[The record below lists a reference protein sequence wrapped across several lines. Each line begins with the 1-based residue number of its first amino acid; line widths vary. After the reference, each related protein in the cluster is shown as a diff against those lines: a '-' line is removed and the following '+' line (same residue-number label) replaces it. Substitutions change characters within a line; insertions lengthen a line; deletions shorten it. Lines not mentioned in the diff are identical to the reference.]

1 MLILILLWLL
11 IGFLVYSSIAVPVFM
26 ELALNKPKRT
36 GDGRLS
42 VNKNSFVAQYFY
54 GKNIVKT
61 KEERFFPK
69 NTYQLYKGIWAGIIL
84 TICFSSFIFGL
95 LIAVFLMLYVVAG
108 PFLIMAGYFPNPFM
122 FFNGNKNKEEPYY
135 PYERIGSKKW
145 IAPWKFILPIGLVT
159 STCFFY
165 KGIYAS
171 LVKIFVGIFVNL
183 VKISVPLHS
192 KTALIIYGSIAG
204 LIFLIIVINRIRK
217 TESFAAMKETV
228 GSFFKKMCKE
238 VEVR

>member
-1 MLILILLWLL
+1 MSILIWFL
-11 IGFLVYSSIAVPVFM
+11 IGFLVYSFVVVPVFM
-26 ELALNKPKRT
+26 ELALNKPKKT

-61 KEERFFPK
+61 KEERLFPK
-69 NTYQLYKGIWAGIIL
+69 NTCQLYKGIWAGIIL
-84 TICFSSFIFGL
+84 TIFFSLFAFGL
-95 LIAVFLMLYVVAG
+95 LIFVFLLLYVVAG
-108 PFLIMAGYFPNPFM
+108 PFLIMAGYFPNPIGYFIQGKI
-122 FFNGNKNKEEPYY
+122 FEPYY

-159 STCFFY
+159 FIGFFY

-171 LVKIFVGIFVNL
+171 LVKI
-183 VKISVPLHS
+183 SVPLRS
-192 KTALIIYGSIAG
+192 NTALIIYGSIAG

>member
-1 MLILILLWLL
+1 MLILIWLL
-11 IGFLVYSSIAVPVFM
+11 IGFLVYSFVVVPVFM
-26 ELALNKPKRT
+26 ELALNKTKKT

-42 VNKNSFVAQYFY
+42 VNKNGFVMQYFCS
-54 GKNIVKT
+54 NNVVKT
-61 KEERFFPK
+61 KEKRLFPK
-69 NTYQLYKGIWAGIIL
+69 NTCQLYKGIWIGIIF
-84 TICFSSFIFGL
+84 TIFFSLPVFSF
-95 LIAVFLMLYVVAG
+95 LISTFFLAYVVAG
-108 PFLIMAGYFPNPFM
+108 PFLIMAGYCPNPIG
-122 FFNGNKNKEEPYY
+122 FFTQVKPYY
-135 PYERIGSKKW
+135 PYEQIGSKKW

-171 LVKIFVGIFVNL
+171 LVKIFVGIFVCL

-217 TESFAAMKETV
+217 TESFVAVKETV
-228 GSFFKKMCKE
+228 VSFFKKMCKE

>member
-1 MLILILLWLL
+1 MSILIWFL
-11 IGFLVYSSIAVPVFM
+11 IGFLVYSFVVVPVFM
-26 ELALNKPKRT
+26 ELALNKPKKT

-61 KEERFFPK
+61 KEERLFPK
-69 NTYQLYKGIWAGIIL
+69 NTCQLYKGIWAGIIL
-84 TICFSSFIFGL
+84 TIFFSLLTFGL
-95 LIAVFLMLYVVAG
+95 LISVFLLLYVVAG
-108 PFLIMAGYFPNPFM
+108 PFLIMAGYFPNPFL

-159 STCFFY
+159 FIGFFY

-171 LVKIFVGIFVNL
+171 LVKI
-183 VKISVPLHS
+183 SVPLRS
-192 KTALIIYGSIAG
+192 NTALII
-204 LIFLIIVINRIRK
+204 
-217 TESFAAMKETV
+217 
-228 GSFFKKMCKE
+228 
-238 VEVR
+238 